1 MANSNSTF
9 DGTLLGYLGRV
20 ILGAIITICTFGICY
35 PWALC
40 LLYGWKIDHTIVD
53 GRRLKFTGSAMG
65 LFGHWIKW
73 FLLCIVTL
81 GIYSFWLFI
90 ALERWKAENT
100 TFAN

>member
-1 MANSNSTF
+1 MAYPNSTF
-9 DGTLLGYLGRV
+9 DGTLLGYIGRI
-20 ILGAIITICTFGICY
+20 ILGTILTVFTLGICF

-40 LLYGWKIDHTIVD
+40 MIYGWKIDHTIVE
-53 GRRLKFTGSAMG
+53 GRRLKFNGTALG

-100 TFAN
+100 TFAR

>member
-1 MANSNSTF
+1 MAYPNSTF
-9 DGTLLGYLGRV
+9 DGGLLGYIGRV
-20 ILGAIITICTFGICY
+20 ILGAILTVFTLGICY

-40 LLYGWKIDHTIVD
+40 LLYGWKIDHTIVE
-53 GRRLKFTGSAMG
+53 GRRLKFTGSAIG

-73 FLLCIVTL
+73 FLLTL
-81 GIYSFWLFI
+81 ITFGFYSFWVFI